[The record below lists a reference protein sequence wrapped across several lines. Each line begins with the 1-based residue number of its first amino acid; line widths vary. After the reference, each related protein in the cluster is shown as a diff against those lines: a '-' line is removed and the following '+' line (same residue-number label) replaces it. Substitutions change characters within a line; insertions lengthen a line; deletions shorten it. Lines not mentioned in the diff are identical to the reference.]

1 MGERMTDLT
10 KKFSFII
17 PIYNTG
23 IEIIEKCICSIL
35 GQRINNFE
43 IILVNDG
50 SSDKVIDDFCKDLE
64 STESGLIYIYQENQG
79 SAVARNKGLD
89 MATGDYIFF
98 VDADDT
104 LVEESFQKYLNLS
117 EEVEI
122 TCFDYLITDGQ
133 NSTNYSLNSKMDL
146 SNHKNRL
153 YANIMYKPGVLDDF
167 AFGAIWGKCFSR
179 QFLEKNNIRFRPELR
194 KTQDRIFMLEA
205 FLHSS
210 NILYLPIPFYNYHVN
225 PNSITHVKNFKML
238 DYCERLINCFNDLVE
253 QYPELKK
260 DSKYFTYNIFQ
271 EMLLLTYLN
280 KYSDFSS
287 KIYVSE
293 ITKIYKRFKLDEGLR
308 EINYQDF
315 NNSGEK
321 IKLFLYKNRFFRV
334 LKYYY
339 SRVK

>member
-1 MGERMTDLT
+1 
-10 KKFSFII
+10 
-17 PIYNTG
+17 
-23 IEIIEKCICSIL
+23 CSIL
-35 GQRINNFE
+35 GQRISNFE

-89 MATGDYIFF
+89 VATGDYIFF

-122 TCFDYLITDGQ
+122 ICFDYLITDGQ
-133 NSTNYSLNSKMDL
+133 NSTNYSLNRKMDL

-205 FLHSS
+205 
-210 NILYLPIPFYNYHVN
+210 
-225 PNSITHVKNFKML
+225 
-238 DYCERLINCFNDLVE
+238 
-253 QYPELKK
+253 
-260 DSKYFTYNIFQ
+260 
-271 EMLLLTYLN
+271 
-280 KYSDFSS
+280 
-287 KIYVSE
+287 
-293 ITKIYKRFKLDEGLR
+293 
-308 EINYQDF
+308 
-315 NNSGEK
+315 
-321 IKLFLYKNRFFRV
+321 
-334 LKYYY
+334 
-339 SRVK
+339 